1 VLERGRAR
9 VFVVAAGDGGDGG
22 NGGLGYGR
30 ESGEEM
36 INHDDI
42 ILLLLDLSMTVL
54 G

>member
-9 VFVVAAGDGGDGG
+9 VFVVAGGDGGD
-22 NGGLGYGR
+22 GGLGYGR